1 MKSNR
6 CSHFAVSQETG
17 LGERKGLPVERAVLF
32 HAMPW
37 RNDFWL
43 EASLFWLLKS
53 PRAYFF
59 VCSWMSLLIKR
70 QTLLHS
76 RSLTLPPSSLDR
88 EDKSLSQYFL
98 NKVLMTPRSVLISP
112 TKANISNQPHIW
124 VCLYLWPC
132 VCVMS
137 ACICC
142 CAVYVDTNVRLFLSY
157 NGSLTGLH
165 WRSSCLIIDCNDP
178 FGKAGSAG
186 TIRDEAVGVL
196 FLFCERVLCF
206 CRKCRWVLHSLVE
219 FIITNKWNSSC

>member
-88 EDKSLSQYFL
+88 EGKSLSQYFL

-112 TKANISNQPHIW
+112 TKANISNQPHMSMS
-124 VCLYLWPC
+124 VFVALCLCDECLYLLL
-132 VCVMS
+132 
-137 ACICC
+137 CC
-142 CAVYVDTNVRLFLSY
+142 LCWYKRKAVSEL
-157 NGSLTGLH
+157 
-165 WRSSCLIIDCNDP
+165 
-178 FGKAGSAG
+178 
-186 TIRDEAVGVL
+186 
-196 FLFCERVLCF
+196 
-206 CRKCRWVLHSLVE
+206 
-219 FIITNKWNSSC
+219 